1 MFAAV
6 DFDLYVGLAV
16 AGDTVDF
23 GLGSDAG
30 DGASFLTS
38 FFPGEEGCFF
48 FILLSFL
55 TIFCSSVFE
64 PYLESIMQL

>member
-23 GLGSDAG
+23 GLGNDTG

-38 FFPGEEGCFF
+38 LFPGEEGSV
-48 FILLSFL
+48 SFL
-55 TIFCSSVFE
+55 VVFSLSCLAFWR
-64 PYLESIMQL
+64 YFALRFLNHT